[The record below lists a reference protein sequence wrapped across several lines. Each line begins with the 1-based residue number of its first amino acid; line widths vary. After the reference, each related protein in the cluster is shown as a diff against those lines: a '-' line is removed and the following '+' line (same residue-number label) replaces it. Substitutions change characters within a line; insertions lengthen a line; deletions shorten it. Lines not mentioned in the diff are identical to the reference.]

1 MSENSVLERGEW
13 MLDRGSSQPHDL
25 GRSALLHSLQSV
37 VVQMSREEAL
47 RRSGTARFQR
57 TASADLSTSD
67 VDDRTIFTRELFT
80 DQPLPLPD
88 SGRYPCSP
96 RSGSGCDRV
105 ASHRL
110 CCCAVIQ
117 EWVVGIARALR

>member
-25 GRSALLHSLQSV
+25 GRGALLHSLQSV
-37 VVQMSREEAL
+37 VVKMSREEAL

-80 DQPLPLPD
+80 DQPLPCRTAE
-88 SGRYPCSP
+88 GI
-96 RSGSGCDRV
+96 RV
-105 ASHRL
+105 LLVMELA
-110 CCCAVIQ
+110 AI
-117 EWVVGIARALR
+117 E